1 MVTKLYITYVTCI
14 HTVTKVYGLR
24 VYGYFLRVCIV
35 LIEIYPLVPLLR
47 LNSHEKSELT
57 ADPPCWQPLT
67 LAEAVI
73 LSKHTRRGRRAQRS

>member
-35 LIEIYPLVPLLR
+35 LIGIYPLVPLLR
-47 LNSHEKSELT
+47 LNSHGKSDYT
-57 ADPPCWQPLT
+57 ADPPL
-67 LAEAVI
+67 LAAPDP
-73 LSKHTRRGRRAQRS
+73 G